1 MTTKTARRPLGR
13 VLGTTA
19 ALATVALVVTACS
32 SPASTPSGT
41 SGTASKPERPRVGII
56 LGGGGE
62 SGVAWETA
70 VLAALDDKAR
80 LTRDTVDVVVGTSAG
95 AIAGAY
101 FSAVD
106 DLGQVV
112 EAQRAGKGV
121 SAPVPAGKGD
131 PLPKD
136 VIAALSSTQG
146 TIEERGRR
154 IGALAMKAKTLI
166 SGPDLVAYVG
176 SALPDKEWPALDFRA
191 TSVNAGTGETVLWK
205 KSDDVPLAAAVASSA
220 AVPGFLPA
228 IEIDGQHYT
237 DAPRATFSAGLVKEK
252 KLDAIIYIGMPTP
265 NLSNTV
271 EEEALSTLEDEGLKV
286 VRITGGEGTDKLI
299 RDALNPKIKPLA
311 VTLGT
316 RDGADAAKNVAA
328 LLHN

>member
-1 MTTKTARRPLGR
+1 MPTKTARRPLGR
-13 VLGTTA
+13 ILGTTA
-19 ALATVALVVTACS
+19 ALATATLVVTACS
-32 SPASTPSGT
+32 SPAATTSAASGAAPT
-41 SGTASKPERPRVGII
+41 PERPRVGVI

-70 VLAALDDKAR
+70 VLAALKDKAR
-80 LTRDTVDVVVGTSAG
+80 LTRDNVDVVVGTSAG

-106 DLGQVV
+106 DLDQVV

-131 PLPKD
+131 PIPKD
-136 VIAALSSTQG
+136 VMAALGSTQG

-154 IGALAMKAKTLI
+154 IGAMAMKAKTPI
-166 SGPDLVAYVG
+166 SSQDLVTYVG
-176 SALPDKEWPALDFRA
+176 SALPAKDWPALDFRA
-191 TSVNAGTGETVLWK
+191 TSVNAETGRTVLWK
-205 KSDDVPLAAAVASSA
+205 KSDGVPLGAAVASSA

-237 DAPRATFSAGLVKEK
+237 DAPRATFSAELVKEK
-252 KLDAIIYIGMPTP
+252 KLDAIVYIGMPTP
-265 NLSNTV
+265 SLSNTV
-271 EEEALSTLEDEGLKV
+271 EEEALAALEDNGLKV

-311 VTLGT
+311 VTLGL

-328 LLHN
+328 LLDN